1 MLPSTTGRRHGS
13 WPGFVPVLV
22 VAALVFWL
30 TAYPTITWW
39 DSSQYSLAATTLG
52 VTGPPGSLLLTL
64 LGWPLA
70 RLFPGNPAHA
80 LNLLAGV
87 LAGIAAGLVCLVAAR
102 LGRSDGMDGTGGARA
117 ALLGSALGALTF
129 AFGETLW
136 EHAVKFTPYGLTAVF
151 TGLILWTM
159 LRWWEAAERPG
170 AWRWLLL
177 LGLLFGLDFSVHRTN
192 ALLIPAAAVWILLR
206 RPRTALS
213 LRAWGA
219 AVGGLVAGLLVQLL
233 VIPIAATTDSILN
246 IGDAGS
252 WARFW
257 DYVSLEQLGGGF
269 LVQFFPRKAPFW
281 TGQVGDLLRVLG
293 GNFFRWDGPL
303 GPLRLL
309 PGLVGLLGLCHLW
322 RRDRRL
328 GTAFGLVLLLH
339 AAMTVFYFNIPANF
353 FRPFDRHYLPVCL
366 TFGVLVAHGLGV
378 LAGGAARRAAPGR
391 RAVGV
396 VTALLAL
403 LVPGAQLLGNWAAR
417 DASDRYFARDFAA
430 NSLIALPPNAM
441 LFTAGDN
448 DTFPLWY
455 LQAVE
460 GVRPDVRVVN
470 RPLSNA
476 GWYVDQLARRD
487 PSFPL
492 SLTHEERLG
501 LGAQAWRD
509 TTLVIPVEGSAES
522 LGLAPGTP
530 VPETIALDAA
540 PTAGPAIL
548 PADVVLLDIFRTNRW
563 RRPLCFSVTVS
574 PTGMGWL
581 EPYGRLDGLFWRIV
595 PVAEPPADLETLR
608 ANLLERY
615 RYRGY
620 ADRGVRL
627 DDVSQLIGR
636 QYSLGFMELLREE
649 RRVGGPGRCREVAA
663 RFVEALP
670 PERLGGE
677 GLTGVEVDRSCR

>member
-1 MLPSTTGRRHGS
+1 MPPSTTGRRHGS
-13 WPGFVPVLV
+13 RPGFVPVLV

-64 LGWPLA
+64 LGWPVA
-70 RLFPGNPAHA
+70 MLFPGNPAHA

-102 LGRSDGMDGTGGARA
+102 LGRSDGMDGMNGMDGMSGVRA
-117 ALLGSALGALTF
+117 ALLGSALGALSF

-252 WARFW
+252 WARFR

-281 TGQVGDLLRVLG
+281 TSQVGDLLRVLG

-309 PGLVGLLGLCHLW
+309 PGLVGLLGLFHLW

-339 AAMTVFYFNIPANF
+339 AAVTVFYFNIPANF
-353 FRPFDRHYLPVCL
+353 FRPFDRHYLPLCV
-366 TFGVLVAHGLGV
+366 TFGITVAYGLGV
-378 LAGGAARRAAPGR
+378 LAQEGARLAATRRVPAALAG
-391 RAVGV
+391 
-396 VTALLAL
+396 LLAI
-403 LVPGAQLLGNWAAR
+403 LVPASQLLGNWGAR
-417 DASDRYFARDFAA
+417 DASNRYFTHDFAA
-430 NSLIALPPNAM
+430 NALGGLPPNAIV
-441 LFTAGDN
+441 FVSGDN

-460 GVRPDVRVVN
+460 GVRPDVQIVN
-470 RPLSNA
+470 LSLANA
-476 GWYVDQLARRD
+476 PWYVDQLARRD
-487 PSFPL
+487 PSFPI
-492 SLTHEERLG
+492 SFTREERLA
-501 LGAQAWRD
+501 LNARMWRD
-509 TTLVIPVEGSAES
+509 TTLVIRVEGTAQE
-522 LGLAPGTP
+522 LGLPAGTP
-530 VPETIALDAA
+530 VPEAITLDAE
-540 PTAGPAIL
+540 PTAGEIVL
-548 PADVVLLDIFRTNRW
+548 PADLVVLDLVRTNRW

-574 PTGMGWL
+574 SQAMVWYQ
-581 EPYGRLDGLFWRIV
+581 PYGRLDGLFWRIV
-595 PVAEPPADLETLR
+595 PVEGPPAEVETLR
-608 ANLLERY
+608 TNLLERY
-615 RYRGY
+615 SYRGY
-620 ADRGVRL
+620 ADPRVRL
-627 DDVSQLIGR
+627 
-636 QYSLGFMELLREE
+636 
-649 RRVGGPGRCREVAA
+649 
-663 RFVEALP
+663 
-670 PERLGGE
+670 
-677 GLTGVEVDRSCR
+677 